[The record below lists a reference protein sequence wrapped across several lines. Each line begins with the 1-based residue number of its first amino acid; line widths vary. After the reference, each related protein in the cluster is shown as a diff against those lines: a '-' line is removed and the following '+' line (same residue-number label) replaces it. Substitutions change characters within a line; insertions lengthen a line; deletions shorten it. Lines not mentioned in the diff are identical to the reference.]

1 MLFEQPAMFIGWT
14 DPQVWI
20 SYDPTVPCKLF
31 PTFQSRCSHPTT
43 IWHFCLFWICSL
55 FLQFYSL
62 LTSCLAPHIYLGQVF
77 SNPQCKCIY
86 ILIFITFCICVCIC
100 LMLTSIC
107 VRFYK
112 PTMHT
117 RRSRNE
123 PDPFK
128 ERFNPFVNP
137 FEQHIYTFL
146 TMCTHFVK
154 MPGHTR
160 GNCESRRLLSVTEGG
175 AKELKSSD

>member
-1 MLFEQPAMFIGWT
+1 MTRPFPANSFQPSSQGTLIP
-14 DPQVWI
+14 PQ
-20 SYDPTVPCKLF
+20 
-31 PTFQSRCSHPTT
+31 
-43 IWHFCLFWICSL
+43 IC
-55 FLQFYSL
+55 
-62 LTSCLAPHIYLGQVF
+62 I
-77 SNPQCKCIY
+77 CIC
-86 ILIFITFCICVCIC
+86 ITFCICIC

-146 TMCTHFVK
+146 TMFTHFVK

-175 AKELKSSD
+175 ARKLESSDWNDCYPPTVCNGIYATRNKKHYAFFGDRLIKCFFQTKHTKICNLKGSLIHFMNLSD

>member
-1 MLFEQPAMFIGWT
+1 
-14 DPQVWI
+14 
-20 SYDPTVPCKLF
+20 
-31 PTFQSRCSHPTT
+31 
-43 IWHFCLFWICSL
+43 
-55 FLQFYSL
+55 
-62 LTSCLAPHIYLGQVF
+62 
-77 SNPQCKCIY
+77 
-86 ILIFITFCICVCIC
+86 
-100 LMLTSIC
+100 MLTSIC

-146 TMCTHFVK
+146 TMFTHFVK

-175 AKELKSSD
+175 ARKLESSD

>member
-1 MLFEQPAMFIGWT
+1 MTRPFPANSFQPLSQGTLIP
-14 DPQVWI
+14 PQ
-20 SYDPTVPCKLF
+20 
-31 PTFQSRCSHPTT
+31 
-43 IWHFCLFWICSL
+43 IC
-55 FLQFYSL
+55 
-62 LTSCLAPHIYLGQVF
+62 I
-77 SNPQCKCIY
+77 CIC
-86 ILIFITFCICVCIC
+86 ITFCICIC

-146 TMCTHFVK
+146 TMFTHFVK
-154 MPGHTR
+154 MPGHTK
-160 GNCESRRLLSVTEGG
+160 GNCESRRLLSGTEGG
-175 AKELKSSD
+175 AKELKAQFEMIASHPLCAMEYMQLVIKSTMHFLGITS